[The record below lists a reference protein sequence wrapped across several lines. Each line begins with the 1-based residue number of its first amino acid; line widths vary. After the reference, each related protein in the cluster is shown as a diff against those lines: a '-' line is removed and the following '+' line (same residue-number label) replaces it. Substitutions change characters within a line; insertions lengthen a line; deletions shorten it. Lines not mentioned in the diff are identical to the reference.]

1 MTQKDWLRP
10 WTQQESFY
18 RGQVRE
24 LLFHRL
30 GSEAL
35 LQPQLLSPGGNWV
48 LALCSWP
55 WSNIHDLYFLWVS
68 LFFHIFCLN
77 KRLEWHPFDMLRSLR
92 WVEPRCSCK
101 WKYQQ
106 KNSSERKKTFITEK
120 QTLLATSCGKWL
132 KTYTNRYLLGLF
144 INKGYFKY
152 TTGFTE
158 MCNQTFAEMCKH
170 KAEDHMN
177 EIKWWFLYHNFTKWA
192 WRWLIVGW
200 LKEMYSY

>member
-35 LQPQLLSPGGNWV
+35 LQPQLLSSGGNWV

-77 KRLEWHPFDMLRSLR
+77 KRLECGILLICCGHWDELSLGVAVNENTSRRILQREKDLHYRETDTFSHLLWQMTEDIHKQIPFRP
-92 WVEPRCSCK
+92 V
-101 WKYQQ
+101 
-106 KNSSERKKTFITEK
+106 
-120 QTLLATSCGKWL
+120 
-132 KTYTNRYLLGLF
+132 
-144 INKGYFKY
+144 
-152 TTGFTE
+152 
-158 MCNQTFAEMCKH
+158 H
-170 KAEDHMN
+170 
-177 EIKWWFLYHNFTKWA
+177 
-192 WRWLIVGW
+192 
-200 LKEMYSY
+200 